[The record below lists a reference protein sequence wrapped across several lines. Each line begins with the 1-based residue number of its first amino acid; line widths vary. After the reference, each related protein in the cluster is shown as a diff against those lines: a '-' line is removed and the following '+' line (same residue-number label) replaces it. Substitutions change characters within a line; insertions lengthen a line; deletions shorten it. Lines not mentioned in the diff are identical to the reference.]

1 MNQKLLRNTIA
12 TWSLCCA
19 SERWQQGDDL
29 TAFNEELIYRETA
42 AHELYKVTDMNDHK
56 PPLSTTTQV
65 NQSSIQTNVIQLYTS
80 TLIT

>member
-1 MNQKLLRNTIA
+1 MVSQEHIA
-12 TWSLCCA
+12 YLCNLENCA

-42 AHELYKVTDMNDHK
+42 AHELYNVTDMNDHK

>member
-1 MNQKLLRNTIA
+1 MLSQSHAFIHCTLI
-12 TWSLCCA
+12 A

-80 TLIT
+80 TLII

>member
-1 MNQKLLRNTIA
+1 MSALSLSVSVPTVGTLLPEIPLNCV
-12 TWSLCCA
+12 SSA

-56 PPLSTTTQV
+56 SQLS
-65 NQSSIQTNVIQLYTS
+65 I
-80 TLIT
+80 